1 MLEERNSRE
10 EFFDFFKECRFSIFF
25 KMNISKLI
33 KRELLFFSNKL
44 ENFIEKVVLEIIE
57 SLI

>member
-1 MLEERNSRE
+1 MLEERNLRE
-10 EFFDFFKECRFSIFF
+10 EFFDFFKEFRFLIFF

>member
-10 EFFDFFKECRFSIFF
+10 EFFDFFKEFRFSIFF

>member
-10 EFFDFFKECRFSIFF
+10 EFFDFFKEFRFLIFF